1 MYQEE
6 RLQLI
11 LDYLQANSRISVE
24 DICNL
29 YKVSRD
35 TARRD
40 LVILEKQKAIVRTH
54 GGAILPIPNKE
65 LLNYSERLLYDVE
78 EKHKIAKLSASL
90 VKERDTIIL
99 DTSTTVQAFVELLE
113 NKQCNVITN
122 SINVADILSKKNNIK
137 VFLLGGKLNNFH
149 RFLYGSAT
157 INMLSDYFA
166 DKCFISAFGVSEK
179 GITTTDDEDAAVMKK
194 MTEQSKQTILLA
206 DHSKFNNNG
215 NYKVCDLS
223 QIDLIITD
231 KQPNEPFMKIL
242 NRNNIRLLI
251 AE

>member
-54 GGAILPIPNKE
+54 GGAILPTPNKE

-231 KQPNEPFMKIL
+231 KQPDEPFMKIL
-242 NRNNIRLLI
+242 NRNNISLLI